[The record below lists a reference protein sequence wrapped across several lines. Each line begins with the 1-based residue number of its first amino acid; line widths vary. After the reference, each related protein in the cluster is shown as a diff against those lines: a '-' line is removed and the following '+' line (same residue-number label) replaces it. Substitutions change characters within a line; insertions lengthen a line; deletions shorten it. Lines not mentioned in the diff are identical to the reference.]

1 MISACP
7 CSSPVHR
14 TDRHVIP
21 HNPTAV
27 TYIVLGGFG
36 RGTRTSIF
44 FHFRYDVPTL
54 KLLRCT
60 SLPTCPL
67 LSNGGLTTTS
77 LLLLVPLHIPF
88 HVPLLVPLRIPLHVP
103 FLVQV
108 LVWILVPLFFIPVLA
123 ASLRDCIVQYL
134 FLIAV
139 SHLLIQETS
148 AKSRDI
154 YVLTI

>member
-44 FHFRYDVPTL
+44 LHFRYDVPTL

-60 SLPTCPL
+60 SLPACPL
-67 LSNGGLTTTS
+67 LSSGGLTSTS

-103 FLVQV
+103 FLVQI
-108 LVWILVPLFFIPVLA
+108 LVWILVPSSSFQYWLLPSA
-123 ASLRDCIVQYL
+123 IVSYNICSSSRSAICSYRKQL
-134 FLIAV
+134 L
-139 SHLLIQETS
+139 SHET
-148 AKSRDI
+148 
-154 YVLTI
+154 